1 MQLSMFQETHALDYA
16 ALQRCLKAE
25 AVSVDIETDTRWP
38 GRGPKLDYGLSYSA
52 AVTVIALAWP
62 ENGQIS
68 TTVLAAP
75 FDEQTVDFLKTLF
88 ARSVPIIAHNA
99 VFDTRQLSKLTGGLI
114 PNLIWD
120 TQSMARLL
128 HPEVNI
134 SYSLLSVAAMLN
146 IPVPERQE
154 AMKGQRSKLHMLPLE
169 LTLQYAQDDA
179 RLALQIYQKQR
190 TIPCDADLINW
201 ECRALHEY
209 CRMAAEGIRL
219 NVPFTQQRLTEL
231 GQQREELAKR
241 LQADGLLTPSSP
253 KARVKYLYE
262 TKGIPLPKWDPNSW
276 YFTRAGRHRL
286 SADPKAQVEL
296 SDLST
301 RSYVIESYLE
311 EGSPYYDQ
319 LKDLA
324 AYAEVDWLIST
335 LEGLIDHA
343 ELDGRLHSMVT
354 IATESGRRASS
365 YPHMQNWKMPAMAG
379 VAIGDEGFTLVEI
392 DYSNA
397 ENVMA
402 AMIAGDSN
410 LSAACQAED
419 FHSVMG
425 AEYFGKQWQ
434 EADASERKRL
444 RNLSKK
450 ITYGTAYG
458 MGAKRLGE
466 SINVS
471 TAEAKRIMRA
481 KDAAFPRVTHWRTV
495 AQKQVEDTHRLKL
508 WTGRPVAV
516 PSAFVAWNYICQGGV
531 SEMLKRAIVV
541 VSETY
546 RAKGM
551 RSRVALDMHDALIL
565 EVAHEEWDE
574 ALKLASRVMTT
585 ITPENLINRTKPP
598 IRWVAEPNLKENAHK
613 WGAEQWHPG
622 AERKS

>member
-1 MQLSMFQETHALDYA
+1 MQLSLFEETTHPKDYSALE
-16 ALQRCLKAE
+16 RCLKAE
-25 AVSVDIETDTRWP
+25 AVSVDIETETRWP
-38 GRGPKLDYGLSYSA
+38 GRGPKLDYGLSFSA
-52 AVTVIALAWP
+52 AITMIALAWA
-62 ENGQIS
+62 EGRGIS
-68 TTVLAAP
+68 TTVLVAP
-75 FDEQTVDFLKTLF
+75 FDEEVLDFLKVLF
-88 ARSVPIIAHNA
+88 ARPVPIIAHNA
-99 VFDTRQLSKLTGGLI
+99 VFDIRQLSKLTGGLI
-114 PNLIWD
+114 PTTIWD

-128 HPEVNI
+128 HPAVSV

-146 IPVPERQE
+146 IPVPERQS
-154 AMKGQRSKLHMLPLE
+154 AMKSQRSKLHTLPLE
-169 LTLQYAQDDA
+169 LTMQYAQDDA
-179 RLALQIYQKQR
+179 RLALDIYHKQR
-190 TIPCDADLINW
+190 LIPCDPALIDW

-209 CRMAAEGIRL
+209 CRMAADGIRL
-219 NVPFTQQRLTEL
+219 NTPFVEKHLIEL
-231 GQQREELAKR
+231 AERREELSKR

-253 KARVKYLYE
+253 KARVRYLYE

-286 SADPKAQVEL
+286 SANPGAQVEL

-343 ELDGRLHSMVT
+343 DLDGRLHSMVT

-425 AEYFGKQWQ
+425 AEYFGQAWQ
-434 EADASERKRL
+434 QADAAERKRL

-471 TAEAKRIMRA
+471 TEEARRIIAA
-481 KDAAFPRVTHWRTV
+481 KDAAFPRVTYWRGV
-495 AQKQVEDTHRLKL
+495 AQKQVTDTHQLKL

-531 SEMLKRAIVV
+531 SEMVKRSIVV

-565 EVAHEEWDE
+565 EVAHDEWDA
-574 ALKLASRVMTT
+574 ALQIASHVMST
-585 ITPENLINRTKPP
+585 IAPDKQIHRTNPP
-598 IRWVAEPNLKENAHK
+598 IRWVAQPNLKENPHK
-613 WGAEQWHPG
+613 WGAEQWHP
-622 AERKS
+622 